1 MFNHPIFDTAIS
13 IVLIYALLSVVVS
26 ILIEIWNHYRK
37 SRGKLLIEAVY
48 QMLHDPLNK
57 SYGALL
63 LDHFLIKNL
72 QKRDSRRPPQYI
84 SSNLFAE
91 ALIDIIAQQARHV
104 AVTLSQPDDYGE
116 REGALLEADKSA
128 SNIHAKE
135 VMQRF
140 KTGLE
145 SMNASPLR
153 DMLFSLW
160 DKSDGKYSNLKAIM
174 EQWYNDYMQRVTG
187 WYKNRVAQKSLVF
200 GFLVAIGLNVDS
212 VHLLRVLSMDEDLSS
227 RLTEMAGNAAEN
239 YAALADSSRQEV
251 FVLQQ
256 MLLQDIPD
264 SIKLDT
270 AILQQQLRLQDSL
283 AGVYLSKADSV
294 LALAIGLNIPLGW
307 SKTSAPLS
315 WLSKEKKAPKAELS
329 VQKTGMMAYVQRRN
343 AQFSGWYVLGILI
356 SGFALSTGAP
366 FWFDVLI
373 KLVNIRRSGAK
384 PNASA

>member
-13 IVLIYALLSVVVS
+13 LVLIYALLSIVVS
-26 ILIEIWNHYRK
+26 ILIEIWNHYRT
-37 SRGKLLIEAVY
+37 SRGKLLLEAVH
-48 QMLHDPLNK
+48 QLLHDPLNK

-84 SSNLFAE
+84 SANLFAE
-91 ALIDIIAQQARHV
+91 ALIDVIAQQARHV
-104 AVTLSQPDDYGE
+104 VATLSLPETDGDKQDIT
-116 REGALLEADKSA
+116 LKADISA
-128 SNIHAKE
+128 GDIHAKE

-153 DMLFSLW
+153 DALFSMW

-187 WYKNRVAQKSLVF
+187 WYKNGVAQKSLVF
-200 GFLVAIGLNVDS
+200 GFLVAVGLNVDS
-212 VHLLRVLSMDEDLSS
+212 VHLFRVLSMDEDLRS

-239 YAALADSSRQEV
+239 YAALADSSRQDV
-251 FVLQQ
+251 FALQQ
-256 MLLQDIPD
+256 MLLQSAPD
-264 SIKLDT
+264 SIKPDT
-270 AILQQQLRLQDSL
+270 AILQQRIQLQDSL
-283 AGVYLSKADSV
+283 AGVYLAKADSV
-294 LALAIGLNIPLGW
+294 LALAVGLNIPLGW

-315 WLSKEKKAPKAELS
+315 WFCKKNQARKAELS
-329 VQKTGMMAYVQRRN
+329 AQKTGMMAYIQRRN
-343 AQFSGWYVLGILI
+343 AQFSFWYVLGILI

-366 FWFDVLI
+366 FWFDVLV
-373 KLVNIRRSGAK
+373 KFVNIRRSGAK
-384 PNASA
+384 PHASA

>member
-1 MFNHPIFDTAIS
+1 MFNHPVLDTVIS
-13 IVLIYALLSVVVS
+13 LVLIYALLSIVVS
-26 ILIEIWNHYRK
+26 ILLEIWNHYRK
-37 SRGKLLIEAVY
+37 SRGKLLLEAVH
-48 QMLHDPLNK
+48 QLLHDPLNK

-84 SSNLFAE
+84 SANLFAE
-91 ALIDIIAQQARHV
+91 ALIDTIAQQARHV
-104 AVTLSQPDDYGE
+104 VVTLSLPDDYGDS
-116 REGALLEADKSA
+116 RDITLEADKSA
-128 SNIHAKE
+128 GDIHAKE

-145 SMNASPLR
+145 AMNASPLR
-153 DMLFSLW
+153 DALFSMW

-212 VHLLRVLSMDEDLSS
+212 VHLFRVLSMDEDLRT

-239 YAALADSSRQEV
+239 YAALADSSRQDV

-256 MLLQDIPD
+256 MLLQSAPD
-264 SIKLDT
+264 SLQADT
-270 AILQQQLRLQDSL
+270 AILQRHVRLQDSL
-283 AGVYLSKADSV
+283 AGVYLAKADSV
-294 LALAIGLNIPLGW
+294 LALAAGLNIPIGW
-307 SKTSAPLS
+307 CKTSAPLS
-315 WLSKEKKAPKAELS
+315 WSGKGKEAHPPKLS
-329 VQKTGMMAYVQRRN
+329 VQKTGIMAYIERRN

-373 KLVNIRRSGAK
+373 KLVNIRRSGTK
-384 PNASA
+384 PKESA